1 MALDFSTVSNLV
13 IPDGKVAYITDAD
26 GNVLWE
32 NQSGF
37 DLTITSVSGTKRP
50 IFTAYY
56 ADGTSQNL
64 AFAGTYHNVR
74 SFTRGLTTMVTV
86 SSGEYSLIST
96 TYTPKTDMSISL
108 KVDS

>member
-37 DLTITSVSGTKRP
+37 DLTITSVSGTNRP
-50 IFTAYY
+50 ILTAYY
-56 ADGTSQNL
+56 ADGTSQDL
-64 AFAGTYHNVR
+64 AFAGTYQNVR
-74 SFTRGLTTMVTV
+74 GFRCGVNTTVTV
-86 SSGEYSLIST
+86 SSGEYSLIGM
-96 TYTPKTDMSISL
+96 TYTPKTDMSISM
-108 KVDS
+108 KAIT

>member
-37 DLTITSVSGTKRP
+37 DLKITSVSGTTRP
-50 IFTAYY
+50 TLTAYY
-56 ADGTSQNL
+56 ADGTLQNL
-64 AFAGTYHNVR
+64 AIAGTYQNVR
-74 SFTRGLTTMVTV
+74 SFSRGINTTVTV
-86 SSGEYSLIST
+86 SSGEYSLST
-96 TYTPKTDMSISL
+96 RTYTPKTDMSISL
-108 KVDS
+108 KVI

>member
-37 DLTITSVSGTKRP
+37 DLTITSVSGTTRP
-50 IFTAYY
+50 IFRVDY
-56 ADGTSQNL
+56 ADGTYQNPL
-64 AFAGTYHNVR
+64 SAGTYHNVR
-74 SFTRGLTTMVTV
+74 TFSYGINTKVTV
-86 SSGEYSLIST
+86 SSGEYSLVSR

-108 KVDS
+108 KVST

>member
-37 DLTITSVSGTKRP
+37 DLTITSVSGTTRP
-50 IFTAYY
+50 NLTAYY

-64 AFAGTYHNVR
+64 MIAGTYHNVR
-74 SFTRGLTTMVTV
+74 SFSYKINTKVTV
-86 SSGEYSLIST
+86 SSGEYSLASR
-96 TYTPKTDMSISL
+96 TYTLKTDMSISL
-108 KVDS
+108 KVGT

>member
-37 DLTITSVSGTKRP
+37 DLKITSVSGTTRP
-50 IFTAYY
+50 SLRAYY

-64 AFAGTYHNVR
+64 LLAGTYHNVR
-74 SFTRGLTTMVTV
+74 SFNHGIGTTVTV
-86 SSGEYSLIST
+86 SSGEYSLST
-96 TYTPKTDMSISL
+96 RRYTLKTDMSISL
-108 KVDS
+108 K